1 MKKLKN
7 IKKLVIKFFVMLIL
21 ALIVYGVGEWLYTN
35 FDVVGY
41 TILQPGKV
49 RLMKGYQMIKLD
61 QADQDFIRM
70 FEIKE
75 EL

>member
-35 FDVVGY
+35 FDVVSY
-41 TILQPGKV
+41 TILQPDKV
-49 RLMKGYQMIKLD
+49 RLMKNYQMIKLD